1 MSLVWRALLGLA
13 VAGVLTSTG
22 YLVLL
27 LVGCARFR
35 RKSREADAPVP
46 MPAATLMKPLCGLEP
61 RLEENLT
68 SFFLQDYPEFE
79 ILFGTRDASDPALEI
94 VQQLRA
100 RYPQVQVKIVFS
112 GEPDQPNAKVCTLR
126 EMFAE
131 ASNEYVVISDSD
143 VGVEPDYLRR
153 VVAPLLDEATG
164 LVMCLYRGVPTGGF
178 WAGLEA
184 LGMSVEM
191 AAGVVASATIG
202 DVNFALGPTMATRRE
217 IVQSFGGIG
226 VLAEYCAD
234 DYVLGNLVAKSG
246 RKVVISDKV
255 IDHYVVNRS
264 FKSSMLHQKRWMM
277 STRFSIPV
285 GHASSVMSF
294 AMPYGVLAAIAGWNT
309 GHLALGLALL
319 GCTVVNRMVMSV
331 AVGWGVVRDRRAL
344 SYCWLYP
351 LRDLMGFGFWLAS
364 YAGDTVDWRGEKYR
378 LVMGGRMIRL
388 NGAICE
394 NQPANPPERT
404 GERSVSV
411 GVDDLP

>member
-1 MSLVWRALLGLA
+1 MSLIWRALLGLA
-13 VAGVLTSTG
+13 IAGVLTSGG

-35 RKSREADAPVP
+35 CRSRAADAPGP

-94 VQQLRA
+94 VQRLCA
-100 RYPQVQVKIVFS
+100 RYPRVPVKIVFS

-126 EMFAE
+126 KMFE
-131 ASNEYVVISDSD
+131 QASHEYVVISDSD

-153 VVAPLLDEATG
+153 VVAPLLDDEVG

-178 WAGLEA
+178 WSGLEA

-191 AAGVVASATIG
+191 AAGVMASATIG
-202 DVNFALGPTMATRRE
+202 EVNFALGPTMATRRE
-217 IVQSFGGIG
+217 VVNSLGGIG

-294 AMPYGVLAAIAGWNT
+294 AMPYGVLAAVAGWNT
-309 GHLALGLALL
+309 GHLTLGLALL
-319 GCTVVNRMVMSV
+319 GWTVINRMVMSA
-331 AVGWGVVRDRRAL
+331 AVGWGVVRDRRAWV
-344 SYCWLYP
+344 YCWLYL

-364 YAGDTVDWRGEKYR
+364 YAGDTVDWRGERYR
-378 LVMGGRMIRL
+378 LVSGGRMIRRSAATDESL
-388 NGAICE
+388 CE
-394 NQPANPPERT
+394 IPSEHSIA
-404 GERSVSV
+404 V